1 MTTYY
6 HVKFGGLRVQ
16 VEGLG
21 IMQNINIDA
30 SNFGYSG
37 FRERF
42 SPVRR
47 IDISAYR
54 YHGSNVR
61 KGFQY
66 AWIAD
71 VTGMNDE
78 LRAAEGLQGFRAQ
91 QSVSI

>member
-66 AWIAD
+66 A
-71 VTGMNDE
+71 
-78 LRAAEGLQGFRAQ
+78 
-91 QSVSI
+91 

>member
-21 IMQNINIDA
+21 IMQNMNIDA

-54 YHGSNVR
+54 YHRSNVR

-71 VTGMNDE
+71 VTGMNN
-78 LRAAEGLQGFRAQ
+78 QF
-91 QSVSI
+91 